1 MSEHQHDVGCDEYN
15 ALSRR
20 AFVGAAAGVAVA
32 ATVPAWLPKVVLA
45 KHYASNR
52 DVIVS
57 IFLRGG
63 ADGLAI
69 VAPYADPAYYTSR
82 PTIGIPRPDDTTKPA
97 PERLAEMQQVVDRA
111 RRGDEAAVPRLREL
125 LQEFPALGDYYGNAA
140 LHALG
145 VWIRVAAGSDLHL
158 RESLCVKV
166 DSLRRELAGESPGPI
181 RTLLVDRVVQSWL
194 AANFFAGTE
203 GTAIGAAEG
212 PKMLAFRAKR
222 RLQAER
228 AHLAALALL
237 AAVDRHLPRPSPAAA
252 AGDAGWAT
260 PTPGAPADAA
270 HRLADYFEQLSR
282 RPATERAAAA
292 RN

>member
-1 MSEHQHDVGCDEYN
+1 MG
-15 ALSRR
+15 
-20 AFVGAAAGVAVA
+20 
-32 ATVPAWLPKVVLA
+32 
-45 KHYASNR
+45 
-52 DVIVS
+52 
-57 IFLRGG
+57 
-63 ADGLAI
+63 
-69 VAPYADPAYYTSR
+69 
-82 PTIGIPRPDDTTKPA
+82 DDTTKPA

-194 AANFFAGTE
+194 AANDFAATE
-203 GTAIGAAEG
+203 GAAIGAAEG

-237 AAVDRHLPRPSPAAA
+237 AAVDRHVPRPTPVEV
-252 AGDAGWAT
+252 AGDAGRT
-260 PTPGAPADAA
+260 PPTPGVPADAA
-270 HRLADYFEQLSR
+270 NRVADYFEQLSR
-282 RPATERAAAA
+282 RPAAERGQAAAA